1 MLLCRNS
8 ARINLFNFWKH
19 YGNSYPKD
27 SLANTEQYAKK
38 KTNKYNTVHIWEIE
52 VPDKGDL
59 CFLAS
64 DVDRK
69 YI

>member
-8 ARINLFNFWKH
+8 ARINLFNFWEH

-38 KTNKYNTVHIWEIE
+38 KNQQI
-52 VPDKGDL
+52 
-59 CFLAS
+59 
-64 DVDRK
+64 
-69 YI
+69 